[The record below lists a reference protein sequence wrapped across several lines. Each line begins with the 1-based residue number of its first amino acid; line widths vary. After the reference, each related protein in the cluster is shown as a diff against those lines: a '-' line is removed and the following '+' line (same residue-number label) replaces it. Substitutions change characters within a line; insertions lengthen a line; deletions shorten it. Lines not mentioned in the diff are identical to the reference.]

1 MDYKKF
7 LKNYFH
13 YFSYF
18 YGYLRYRIFIAFG
31 ISLLVGLLD
40 GIGLAL
46 FIPLFKLITAESNTE
61 VVGENQDFISDLV
74 INQLGITPNLINIF
88 LLIFIFF
95 SLKGIAKLMESFTR
109 IIYQQYFMRK
119 IRISNIDLLNR
130 YDYQNFLKTDTGRI
144 QNTFSG
150 EVNRVNTAY
159 IYYFK
164 SVQFGVLVLVYV
176 LLALGSDWKFTL
188 LVVAGGI
195 LMNFIYKIL
204 YKRTKYFSKKLTFQS
219 HIFQNLL
226 VQKIH
231 LFKYLKAT
239 GLNYLYGEKLKTNI
253 IGIEGIQ
260 RRMGMVD
267 ALLGAIREPLTILVV
282 FGAIFLNM
290 YFFDEVMGSILLS
303 LILLYRGITFFMA
316 MQEHWNLFLGASGS
330 LDNMQSFTEELKR
343 GRERNGTE
351 IFKGFTEKLQL
362 KDLNF
367 EFGSAVKV
375 LQNINLTI
383 RKNETLAIVGESGAG
398 KSTLLNIISGL
409 LLPGS
414 GSYLIDNTPVEQL
427 DLASFKKHI
436 GYIVQDATIFND
448 TIYNNISFWAPK
460 TPENYNRFL
469 KAIEKAAIS
478 DYIMNLPQKEDSL
491 LGTNGINISGGQKQ
505 RLSIARELYKEV
517 DFLLMDE
524 ATSALDGETES
535 VIQQN
540 INHLKG
546 QFTIIIIAHRLATIK
561 NVDRIVLMKN
571 GKIEAVGNFEKLLEN
586 SREFREMVSLQNL

>member
-13 YFSYF
+13 YLSYF

-46 FIPLFKLITAESNTE
+46 FIPLFKLITADSNAAE
-61 VVGENQDFISDLV
+61 VGENQDFISDLV
-74 INQLGITPNLINIF
+74 INQLGITPNLTNIF
-88 LLIFIFF
+88 LLIFVFF
-95 SLKGIAKLMESFTR
+95 SLKGIAKFIESFTR

-130 YDYQNFLKTDTGRI
+130 YDYKNFLKTDTGRI

-176 LLALGSDWKFTL
+176 SLALGSDWKFTL

-195 LMNFIYKIL
+195 LINFIYKVL

-239 GLNYLYGEKLKTNI
+239 GLNDLYGDKLKTNI
-253 IGIEGIQ
+253 IGIEGLQ
-260 RRMGMVD
+260 RKMGMVD

-290 YFFDEVMGSILLS
+290 YFFDEVVGSILLS

-316 MQEHWNLFLGASGS
+316 MQEQWNLFLGVSGS
-330 LDNMQSFTEELKR
+330 LDNMQSFTEELKH
-343 GRERNGTE
+343 GSERNGAE
-351 IFKGFTEKLQL
+351 RFKGFNEKLQL
-362 KDLNF
+362 KNLSF
-367 EFGSAVKV
+367 EFGSGEKV
-375 LQNINLTI
+375 LQNINLSI
-383 RKNETLAIVGESGAG
+383 YKNETLAIVGESGAG

-409 LLPGS
+409 LLPDS

-427 DLASFKKHI
+427 DLPSFKKHI

-460 TPENYNRFL
+460 TAENYDRFL

-491 LGTNGINISGGQKQ
+491 LGSNGINISGGQKQ

-517 DFLLMDE
+517 EFLLMDE

-561 NVDRIVLMKN
+561 NADRIILMKN
-571 GKIEAVGNFEKLLEN
+571 GSISAIDSFEKLLET
-586 SREFREMVSLQNL
+586 SEEFRGMVQLQNL

>member
-7 LKNYFH
+7 LHNYFH
-13 YFSYF
+13 YLSYF

-31 ISLLVGLLD
+31 ISLFVGLLD

-46 FIPLFKLITAESNTE
+46 FIPLFKLINSESNAE
-61 VVGENQDFISDLV
+61 VDGDNQDFISDLV
-74 INQLGITPNLINIF
+74 INQLGISPNLTNIF
-88 LLIFIFF
+88 LLIFTFF
-95 SLKGIAKLMESFTR
+95 SLKGLAKFIETFTR

-119 IRISNIDLLNR
+119 IRITNIDLLNR
-130 YDYQNFLKTDTGRI
+130 YDYQTFLKTDTGRI

-159 IYYFK
+159 NYYFK
-164 SVQFGVLVLVYV
+164 SVQFFVLVLVYV
-176 LLALGSDWKFTL
+176 SLALGSDWKFTL

-195 LMNFIYKIL
+195 LINNIFKFL
-204 YKRTKYFSKKLTFQS
+204 YKRTKYYSRKLTLES

-239 GLNYLYGEKLKTNI
+239 GLNELYGKKLKTNI
-253 IGIEGIQ
+253 IGIENIQ
-260 RRMGMVD
+260 RRMGIVD
-267 ALLGAIREPLTILVV
+267 ALLGAIREPLTILIV
-282 FGAIFLNM
+282 FAAIFLNM

-303 LILLYRGITFFMA
+303 LILLYRAITFFMA
-316 MQEHWNLFLGASGS
+316 MQEQWNLFLGASGS
-330 LDNMQSFTEELKR
+330 LDNMQSFTEELKG
-343 GRERNGTE
+343 GRERNGSE
-351 IFKGFTEKLQL
+351 KFKGFKQNLCL
-362 KDLNF
+362 KELGF
-367 EFGSAVKV
+367 EFESGNKV
-375 LQNINLTI
+375 LHHINLRI
-383 RKNETLAIVGESGAG
+383 HKNETLAIVGESGSG

-414 GSYLIDNTPVEQL
+414 GSYLIDNVQVEQL
-427 DLASFKKHI
+427 DLHSFKKHI

-460 TPENYNRFL
+460 TPQNYERFL
-469 KAIEKAAIS
+469 KAVEKSAIS
-478 DYIMNLPQKEDSL
+478 DYIMSLPQKEDSL
-491 LGTNGINISGGQKQ
+491 LGINGINISGGQKQ

-535 VIQQN
+535 LIQQN
-540 INHLKG
+540 INLLKG

-561 NVDRIVLMKN
+561 NTDRIVLMKD
-571 GKIEAVGNFEKLLEN
+571 GSISAVGSFEELMESSK
-586 SREFREMVSLQNL
+586 EFREMVQLQNL

>member
-13 YFSYF
+13 YLSYF

-46 FIPLFKLITAESNTE
+46 FIPLFKLITAESNTAE
-61 VVGENQDFISDLV
+61 VGKNQDFISDLV
-74 INQLGITPNLINIF
+74 INQLGITPNLTNIF
-88 LLIFIFF
+88 LLIFVFF
-95 SLKGIAKLMESFTR
+95 SLKGISKFIESFTR
-109 IIYQQYFMRK
+109 VIYQQYFMRK

-130 YDYQNFLKTDTGRI
+130 YDFQKFLKTDSGRI

-164 SVQFGVLVLVYV
+164 SIQFGVLVLVYV
-176 LLALGSDWKFTL
+176 SLALGSDWKFTL
-188 LVVAGGI
+188 LTVVGGI
-195 LMNFIYKIL
+195 LINFIYKVL
-204 YKRTKYFSKKLTFQS
+204 YKRTKYFSKKLTLQS

-239 GLNYLYGEKLKTNI
+239 GLNDLYGEKLKTNI
-253 IGIEGIQ
+253 IGIEGLQ

-290 YFFDEVMGSILLS
+290 YFFDEVVGSILLS

-316 MQEHWNLFLGASGS
+316 MQEQWNLFLGVSGS

-362 KDLNF
+362 KDLSF
-367 EFGSAVKV
+367 EFDSGEKV
-375 LQNINLTI
+375 LRNINLDI
-383 RKNETLAIVGESGAG
+383 YKNETLAIVGESGSG
-398 KSTLLNIISGL
+398 KSTLLNILSGL
-409 LLPGS
+409 LFPGS
-414 GSYLIDNTPVEQL
+414 GSYLIDNTSIEQL
-427 DLASFKKHI
+427 DLPSFKKHI

-460 TPENYNRFL
+460 TATNYGRFL

-517 DFLLMDE
+517 DFLFMDE

-540 INHLKG
+540 INRLKG

-561 NVDRIVLMKN
+561 NADRIILMKN
-571 GKIEAVGNFEKLLEN
+571 GSISAIGGFEKLLKT
-586 SREFREMVSLQNL
+586 SIEFRGMVQLQNL

>member
-13 YFSYF
+13 YLSYF

-46 FIPLFKLITAESNTE
+46 FIPLFKVITADSNAE
-61 VVGENQDFISDLV
+61 VVGDNQDFISDLV
-74 INQLGITPNLINIF
+74 INQLGITPNLLNIF
-88 LLIFIFF
+88 LLIFVFF
-95 SLKGIAKLMESFTR
+95 SLKGVAKFIESFTR

-130 YDYQNFLKTDTGRI
+130 YDYKNFLKTDTGRI

-176 LLALGSDWKFTL
+176 SLAMGSDWKFTL
-188 LVVAGGI
+188 LVVVGGI
-195 LMNFIYKIL
+195 LINFIYKVL

-239 GLNYLYGEKLKTNI
+239 GLNDLYGEKLKTNI
-253 IGIEGIQ
+253 IGIEGLQ
-260 RRMGMVD
+260 RRMGLVD

-290 YFFDEVMGSILLS
+290 YFFDEVAGSILLS

-316 MQEHWNLFLGASGS
+316 MQEQWNLFLGTSGS

-351 IFKGFTEKLQL
+351 IFKGFKEKLRL
-362 KDLNF
+362 KDLSF
-367 EFGSAVKV
+367 EFGSGKKV
-375 LQNINLTI
+375 LQDIDLTI
-383 RKNETLAIVGESGAG
+383 HKNETLAIVGESGAG

-427 DLASFKKHI
+427 ELHSFKKHI

-460 TPENYNRFL
+460 TPENYRRFL

-535 VIQQN
+535 LIQHN
-540 INHLKG
+540 INLLKG
-546 QFTIIIIAHRLATIK
+546 HFTIIIIAHRLATIK
-561 NVDRIVLMKN
+561 NADRIVLMKD
-571 GKIEAVGNFEKLLEN
+571 GSISAIGSFEELMETSK
-586 SREFREMVSLQNL
+586 EFRGMVQLQNL

>member
-13 YFSYF
+13 YLSYF
-18 YGYLRYRIFIAFG
+18 HGYLRYRIFIAFG

-46 FIPLFKLITAESNTE
+46 FIPLFKLITAESNAAE
-61 VVGENQDFISDLV
+61 VGNNEDFISNLV
-74 INQLGITPNLINIF
+74 INQLGITPNLTNIF
-88 LLIFIFF
+88 LLILVFF
-95 SLKGIAKLMESFTR
+95 SLKGIAKFIESFTR
-109 IIYQQYFMRK
+109 IVYQQYFMRK

-130 YDYQNFLKTDTGRI
+130 YDFQKFLKTDTGRI

-150 EVNRVNTAY
+150 EVNRVNIAY
-159 IYYFK
+159 NYYFK

-176 LLALGSDWKFTL
+176 SLALGSDWKFTL
-188 LVVAGGI
+188 LTVVGGI
-195 LMNFIYKIL
+195 FINFSYKVL
-204 YKRTKYFSKKLTFQS
+204 YKRTKYFSKKLTIKS

-239 GLNYLYGEKLKTNI
+239 GLNYMYGEKLKTNI
-253 IGIEGIQ
+253 TEIEGIQ

-290 YFFDEVMGSILLS
+290 YFFDEVVGSILLC

-316 MQEHWNLFLGASGS
+316 MQEQWNLFLGVSGS
-330 LDNMQSFTEELKR
+330 LENMQSFTQELKL

-351 IFKGFTEKLQL
+351 IFKGFTEKLQF
-362 KDLNF
+362 KDLSF
-367 EFGSAVKV
+367 EFDSGEKV
-375 LQNINLTI
+375 LRNINLSI
-383 RKNETLAIVGESGAG
+383 YRNETLAIIGESGAG
-398 KSTLLNIISGL
+398 KSTLLNILSGL

-414 GSYLIDNTPVEQL
+414 GNYTIDNTSIEQL
-427 DLASFKKHI
+427 DLSSFKKHI

-460 TPENYNRFL
+460 TPENYGRFL

-491 LGTNGINISGGQKQ
+491 LGNNGINISGGQKQ

-535 VIQQN
+535 LIQQN
-540 INHLKG
+540 INLLKG

-561 NVDRIVLMKN
+561 NADRIILMKN
-571 GKIEAVGNFEKLLEN
+571 GTINAIGSFEKLME
-586 SREFREMVSLQNL
+586 SSEEFRGMVQLQNL

>member
-1 MDYKKF
+1 
-7 LKNYFH
+7 
-13 YFSYF
+13 
-18 YGYLRYRIFIAFG
+18 
-31 ISLLVGLLD
+31 
-40 GIGLAL
+40 
-46 FIPLFKLITAESNTE
+46 
-61 VVGENQDFISDLV
+61 
-74 INQLGITPNLINIF
+74 
-88 LLIFIFF
+88 
-95 SLKGIAKLMESFTR
+95 
-109 IIYQQYFMRK
+109 
-119 IRISNIDLLNR
+119 
-130 YDYQNFLKTDTGRI
+130 
-144 QNTFSG
+144 
-150 EVNRVNTAY
+150 
-159 IYYFK
+159 
-164 SVQFGVLVLVYV
+164 
-176 LLALGSDWKFTL
+176 LALGSDWKFTL
-188 LVVAGGI
+188 LAVVGGI
-195 LMNFIYKIL
+195 MINFIYKAL

-239 GLNYLYGEKLKTNI
+239 GLNDLYGEKLKSNI
-253 IGIEGIQ
+253 IGIESLQ

-290 YFFDEVMGSILLS
+290 YFFDEVVGSILLS

-316 MQEHWNLFLGASGS
+316 MQEQWNLFLGVSGS
-330 LDNMQSFTEELKR
+330 LDNMQSFTEELKC

-351 IFKGFTEKLQL
+351 IFKGFTEKLKL
-362 KDLNF
+362 KDLSF
-367 EFGSAVKV
+367 EFNSGKKV
-375 LQNINLTI
+375 LRNIDLCI
-383 RKNETLAIVGESGAG
+383 YKNETLAIVGESGAG
-398 KSTLLNIISGL
+398 KSTLLNILSGL

-414 GSYLIDNTPVEQL
+414 GNYLIDNTPIEQL
-427 DLASFKKHI
+427 DLSSFKKHI

-460 TPENYNRFL
+460 TDENYGRFL

-540 INHLKG
+540 INNLKG

-561 NVDRIVLMKN
+561 NADRIILMKN
-571 GKIEAVGNFEKLLEN
+571 GGISAIGSFEKLLET
-586 SREFREMVSLQNL
+586 SEEFRGMVQLQNL

>member
-13 YFSYF
+13 YLSYF

-46 FIPLFKLITAESNTE
+46 FIPLFKLITADSNAE

-74 INQLGITPNLINIF
+74 INQLGITPNLTNIF
-88 LLIFIFF
+88 LLIFMFF
-95 SLKGIAKLMESFTR
+95 SLKGIAKFIESFTR

-130 YDYQNFLKTDTGRI
+130 YDYKNFLKTDTGRI

-176 LLALGSDWKFTL
+176 SLALGSDWKFTL

-195 LMNFIYKIL
+195 LMNFIFKIL

-239 GLNYLYGEKLKTNI
+239 GLNDLYGEKLKTNI
-253 IGIEGIQ
+253 IGIEGLQ

-290 YFFDEVMGSILLS
+290 YFFDEVVGSILLS

-316 MQEHWNLFLGASGS
+316 MQEQWNLFLGASGS

-351 IFKGFTEKLQL
+351 KFEGFKKKLEL
-362 KDLNF
+362 KDLSF
-367 EFGSAVKV
+367 EFGSGEKV

-383 RKNETLAIVGESGAG
+383 HKNETLAIVGESGAG

-409 LLPGS
+409 LLPGP

-460 TPENYNRFL
+460 TEENYNRFL
-469 KAIEKAAIS
+469 RAIEKAAIS

-491 LGTNGINISGGQKQ
+491 LGTNGINISGGQRQ

-535 VIQQN
+535 LIQQN
-540 INHLKG
+540 INLLKG

-561 NVDRIVLMKN
+561 NADRIVLMKN
-571 GKIEAVGNFEKLLEN
+571 GSISAVGNFEELMETSK
-586 SREFREMVSLQNL
+586 EFRGMVQLQNL

>member
-1 MDYKKF
+1 MDYKKL

-13 YFSYF
+13 FLSYF

-46 FIPLFKLITAESNTE
+46 FIPLFKLITDDSNA
-61 VVGENQDFISDLV
+61 VVIGENQDFISDLV
-74 INQLGITPNLINIF
+74 INQLGITPSLTNIF
-88 LLIFIFF
+88 LLIFVFF
-95 SLKGIAKLMESFTR
+95 SLKGITKFIESFTR
-109 IIYQQYFMRK
+109 IIYQQFFMRK

-176 LLALGSDWKFTL
+176 SLALGSDWKFTL

-239 GLNYLYGEKLKTNI
+239 GLNDMYGAKLKTNI
-253 IGIEGIQ
+253 IGIEDLQ
-260 RRMGMVD
+260 RRIGIID
-267 ALLGAIREPLTILVV
+267 ALLGSIREPLTILVV

-290 YFFDEVMGSILLS
+290 YFFDEVVGSILLS

-316 MQEHWNLFLGASGS
+316 MQEHWNLFLGTSGS

-351 IFKGFTEKLQL
+351 KFKGFKKKLEL
-362 KDLNF
+362 KNLSF
-367 EFGSAVKV
+367 EFGSEEKV
-375 LQNINLTI
+375 LQNINLTMH
-383 RKNETLAIVGESGAG
+383 KNETLAIVGESGAG

-409 LLPGS
+409 LLPGP

-460 TPENYNRFL
+460 TEENYSRFL
-469 KAIEKAAIS
+469 RAIEKAAIS

-491 LGTNGINISGGQKQ
+491 LGTNGINISGGQRQ

-524 ATSALDGETES
+524 ATSALDGETEL

-540 INHLKG
+540 INLLKG
-546 QFTIIIIAHRLATIK
+546 QFTIIIIAHRLGTIK

-571 GKIEAVGNFEKLLEN
+571 GSISAVGNFEELMETSKK
-586 SREFREMVSLQNL
+586 FRGMVLLQNL

>member
-13 YFSYF
+13 YLSYF

-31 ISLLVGLLD
+31 VSLLVGLLD

-46 FIPLFKLITAESNTE
+46 FIPLFKLITAGSNTAE
-61 VVGENQDFISDLV
+61 VGTNEDFISNLV
-74 INQLGITPNLINIF
+74 INQLGITPNLTNIF
-88 LLIFIFF
+88 LLIFVFF
-95 SLKGIAKLMESFTR
+95 SLKGLAKFIETFIR
-109 IIYQQYFMRK
+109 IIYQQYFIRK

-130 YDYQNFLKTDTGRI
+130 YDFQKFLKTNAGRI

-150 EVNRVNTAY
+150 EVNRVNIAY
-159 IYYFK
+159 NYYFK

-176 LLALGSDWKFTL
+176 SLALGSDWKFTL
-188 LVVAGGI
+188 LAVVGGI
-195 LMNFIYKIL
+195 LINLIYKIL
-204 YKRTKYFSKKLTFQS
+204 YKRTKYFSKKLTTQS

-226 VQKIH
+226 VQKVH
-231 LFKYLKAT
+231 LFRYLKAT
-239 GLNYLYGEKLKTNI
+239 GLNDIYGQKLKNNI
-253 IGIEGIQ
+253 IEIEGLQ

-290 YFFDEVMGSILLS
+290 YFFDEVVGSILLS

-316 MQEHWNLFLGASGS
+316 MQEHWNLFLGVSGS
-330 LDNMQSFTEELKR
+330 LDNMQSFTQELKL

-351 IFKGFTEKLQL
+351 MFKGFKEKLQF
-362 KDLNF
+362 KDLSF
-367 EFGSAVKV
+367 EFDSGQKV
-375 LQNINLTI
+375 LRNINLSI
-383 RKNETLAIVGESGAG
+383 YKNETLAIVGESGAG
-398 KSTLLNIISGL
+398 KSTFLNIISGL

-414 GSYLIDNTPVEQL
+414 GKYLIDETSIEHL
-427 DLASFKKHI
+427 DLSSFKKHI

-460 TPENYNRFL
+460 TPENYGRFL
-469 KAIEKAAIS
+469 NSIKKAAIS
-478 DYIMNLPQKEDSL
+478 DYIMSLPQKEDSL
-491 LGTNGINISGGQKQ
+491 LGSNGINVSGGQKQ
-505 RLSIARELYKEV
+505 RLSIARELYKDV

-535 VIQQN
+535 LIQQN
-540 INHLKG
+540 INLLKG

-561 NVDRIVLMKN
+561 NADRIILMKN
-571 GKIEAVGNFEKLLEN
+571 GTINAIGNFEKLMET
-586 SREFREMVSLQNL
+586 SEEFREMVQLQNL

>member
-13 YFSYF
+13 YLSYF

-46 FIPLFKLITAESNTE
+46 FIPLFKLITTDSNATE
-61 VVGENQDFISDLV
+61 IGKNQDFISDLV
-74 INQLGITPNLINIF
+74 INQLGITPNLTNIF

-95 SLKGIAKLMESFTR
+95 GLKGIAKFIESFTR

-130 YDYQNFLKTDTGRI
+130 YDFQKFLKTDAGRI
-144 QNTFSG
+144 QNTFGG

-164 SVQFGVLVLVYV
+164 SIQFGVLVLVYV
-176 LLALGSDWKFTL
+176 SLALGSDWKFTL
-188 LVVAGGI
+188 LAVVGGI
-195 LMNFIYKIL
+195 LINFIYKVL

-239 GLNYLYGEKLKTNI
+239 GLNDLYGEKLKTNI
-253 IGIEGIQ
+253 IGIEGLQ

-290 YFFDEVMGSILLS
+290 YFFDEVVGSILLS

-316 MQEHWNLFLGASGS
+316 MQEQWNLFLGVSGS
-330 LDNMQSFTEELKR
+330 LDNMQSFTEELMR

-362 KDLNF
+362 KDLSF
-367 EFGSAVKV
+367 EFDSGEKV
-375 LQNINLTI
+375 LRNINLSI
-383 RKNETLAIVGESGAG
+383 YKNETLAIVGESGAG
-398 KSTLLNIISGL
+398 KSTLLNILSGL

-414 GSYLIDNTPVEQL
+414 GSYLIDNTSIEQL
-427 DLASFKKHI
+427 DLPSFKKHI

-460 TPENYNRFL
+460 TAENYGRFL

-517 DFLLMDE
+517 DFLFMDE

-561 NVDRIVLMKN
+561 NADRIILMKN
-571 GKIEAVGNFEKLLEN
+571 GSISAIGSFEKLLET
-586 SREFREMVSLQNL
+586 SEEFRGMVQLQNL

>member
-239 GLNYLYGEKLKTNI
+239 GLNYLYGEKLKMNI

>member
-13 YFSYF
+13 YLSYF

-46 FIPLFKLITAESNTE
+46 FIPLFKLITTDSNATE
-61 VVGENQDFISDLV
+61 IGKNQDFISDLV
-74 INQLGITPNLINIF
+74 INQLGITPNLTNIF

-95 SLKGIAKLMESFTR
+95 GLKGIAKFIESFTR

-130 YDYQNFLKTDTGRI
+130 YDFQKFLKTDTGRI

-176 LLALGSDWKFTL
+176 SLALGSDWKFTL
-188 LVVAGGI
+188 LAVVGGI
-195 LMNFIYKIL
+195 LINFIYKVL

-239 GLNYLYGEKLKTNI
+239 GLNDLYGEKLKTNI
-253 IGIEGIQ
+253 IGIEGLQ

-290 YFFDEVMGSILLS
+290 YFFDEVVGSILLS

-316 MQEHWNLFLGASGS
+316 MQEQWNLFLGVSGS
-330 LDNMQSFTEELKR
+330 LDNMQSFTEELMR

-362 KDLNF
+362 KDLSF
-367 EFGSAVKV
+367 EFDSGEKV
-375 LQNINLTI
+375 LRNINLSI
-383 RKNETLAIVGESGAG
+383 YKNETLAIVGESGAG
-398 KSTLLNIISGL
+398 KSTLLNILSGL

-414 GSYLIDNTPVEQL
+414 GSYLIDNTSIEQL
-427 DLASFKKHI
+427 DLPSFKKHI

-448 TIYNNISFWAPK
+448 TIYNNISFWGPK
-460 TPENYNRFL
+460 TAENYGRFL

-517 DFLLMDE
+517 DFLFMDE

-561 NVDRIVLMKN
+561 NADRIILMKN
-571 GKIEAVGNFEKLLEN
+571 GSISAIGSFEKLLET
-586 SREFREMVSLQNL
+586 SEEFRGMVQLQNL